1 MINLRIGSRGSKLA
15 LIQANMLKDH
25 LASFGINCTIVTIET
40 AGDIDRTT
48 PISRMKSVGVF
59 VSELNDRI
67 LSGEIDAAVHS
78 AKDIPTFLP
87 ESIEISSVLKRW
99 DASDVLVSE
108 HPLSEIEPGQVIGTS
123 SVRREY
129 ELKNIRTDLKVS
141 SIRGNIDTRISRV
154 LKGDYAGVIVAKA
167 AIERMQYKGKYFD
180 LDLSAFPPAANQ
192 GIIATTAK
200 KNSETA
206 KILKKTTDINTHT
219 IMSMERMV
227 LEKMHLSCN
236 DPVSVYISGD
246 KEKNAFIR
254 VYSLNGHEY
263 IERSTVVKDLKDLE
277 RFIDDI
283 RKSIPESYGYK
294 WR

>member
-1 MINLRIGSRGSKLA
+1 MKNLRIGSRGSKLA
-15 LIQANMLKDH
+15 LIQANILKDH
-25 LASFGINCTIVTIET
+25 LASSGVDCTIVTIET
-40 AGDIDRTT
+40 MGDIDKTT

-87 ESIEISSVLKRW
+87 ESIEIASVLKRGDVT
-99 DASDVLVSE
+99 DALVAE
-108 HPLSEIEPGQVIGTS
+108 HPLNQIESGQVIGTS

-129 ELKNIRTDLKVS
+129 ELRNIRPDLKVS
-141 SIRGNIDTRISRV
+141 SIRGNIDTRISKV

-167 AIERMQYKGKYFD
+167 AIERMQYKGNYFD
-180 LDLSAFPPAANQ
+180 LDLSTFPPAANQ

-200 KNSETA
+200 KNGEA
-206 KILKKTTDINTHT
+206 ARILKKTTDSNTNL
-219 IMSMERMV
+219 IMAMERTA

-236 DPVSVYISGD
+236 DPVSIYISGTE
-246 KEKNAFIR
+246 EKNAFIR
-254 VYSLNGHEY
+254 VYSLKGHDY

-277 RFIDDI
+277 KLIDEI
-283 RKSIPESYGYK
+283 RNSIPESYGYK

>member
-87 ESIEISSVLKRW
+87 ESIEISSVLKRG
-99 DASDVLVSE
+99 DVSDVLVSE
-108 HPLSEIEPGQVIGTS
+108 HPLDEIEPGQVIGTS

-200 KNSETA
+200 KNSETT

>member
-154 LKGDYAGVIVAKA
+154 LKGDYAGVIVAKT

-200 KNSETA
+200 KNSETT

>member
-87 ESIEISSVLKRW
+87 ESIEISSVLKRG

-108 HPLSEIEPGQVIGTS
+108 RPLNEIEPGQVIGTS

-219 IMSMERMV
+219 IMSMERTV

-254 VYSLNGHEY
+254 VYSLYGHEY
-263 IERSTVVKDLKDLE
+263 IERSTVVKDLKDLD

>member
-200 KNSETA
+200 KNSETT